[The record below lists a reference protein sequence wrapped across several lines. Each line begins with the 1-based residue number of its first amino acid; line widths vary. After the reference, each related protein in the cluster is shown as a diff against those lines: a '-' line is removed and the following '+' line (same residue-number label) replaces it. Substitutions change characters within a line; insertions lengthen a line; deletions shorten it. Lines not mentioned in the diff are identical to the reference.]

1 MCHTIIN
8 MCHLSIPSRGHALRF
23 KKQPFLFLEFLFVR
37 FMLFLD
43 SKDLIKYNLLQLIP
57 LKGGNSIIFLEGGTI
72 TVESAL

>member
-1 MCHTIIN
+1 MLCGLRTN
-8 MCHLSIPSRGHALRF
+8 LSYFSN
-23 KKQPFLFLEFLFVR
+23 FLFVR